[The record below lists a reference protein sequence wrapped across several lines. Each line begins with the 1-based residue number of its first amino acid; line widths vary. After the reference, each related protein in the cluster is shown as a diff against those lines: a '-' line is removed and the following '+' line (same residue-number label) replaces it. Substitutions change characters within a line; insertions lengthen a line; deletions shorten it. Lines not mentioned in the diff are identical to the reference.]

1 MKCARKNTKI
11 CLITNFIRTRIFTK
25 MLQIKNNNNKI
36 NMKYN
41 RNTIIQNSSKFIK
54 MLHMKNNNNKININK
69 NTIIQNSSKL

>member
-1 MKCARKNTKI
+1 MKCARKNAKI
-11 CLITNFIRTRIFTK
+11 CLITNCIRTRIF
-25 MLQIKNNNNKI
+25 MNMFHIKNNSNKI

-54 MLHMKNNNNKININK
+54 MLYMKNNNKINRNR